1 MKRISLMILL
11 TIFTACEPDDASPAY
26 QPRAALPHNQ
36 MARAD
41 VYPENQANPYDI
53 AGQLHNTITEA
64 YLNSMPVTTTTAN
77 TIADV
82 EAIANANPSFLSVKP
97 GSYVSP
103 TAARIDYI
111 AANEVTAA
119 SQIISNA
126 ALSQKAKLSLSDFID
141 MLMDYREANM
151 PYETI
156 YQYII
161 AYETSVANDTLL
173 TIGDKRIMLT
183 TSSISRYAFYLR
195 KKRPRDRDWDISW
208 GNIVAG
214 IEGVGEDMAKAIVM
228 SAVTGI
234 VHNK

>member
-1 MKRISLMILL
+1 MTLL
-11 TIFTACEPDDASPAY
+11 TIFTACEPDDTSPAY
-26 QPRAALPHNQ
+26 QPRATVPHNV
-36 MARAD
+36 ARAV

-53 AGQLHNTITEA
+53 AGQLHNDITEA
-64 YLNSMPVTTTTAN
+64 YLNSVPITTTTAN
-77 TIADV
+77 TIAAV
-82 EAIANANPSFLSVKP
+82 EAIANANPAFLSVKP

-111 AANEVTAA
+111 TGNEVTAA
-119 SQIISNA
+119 SQIIANA

-141 MLMDYREANM
+141 TLMDYREANV

-161 AYETSVANDTLL
+161 AYETMVVNDTLL
-173 TIGDKRIMLT
+173 TANDKKIMLT
-183 TSSISRYAFYLR
+183 TSSISRYGFYLR

-214 IEGVGEDMAKAIVM
+214 IEGIGEDMAKAIVM
-228 SAVTGI
+228 SAATGI